1 MERLAL
7 LEQQAENKHI
17 DLFYA
22 DESGISEQGYSPYG
36 WQFKD
41 EKVSIPVGHGQ
52 QLNIFGLL
60 SRDNKLHFKT
70 TTQTINTAFLIIF
83 FDEFVLKIQKPT
95 VIILDNAKIHQ
106 SKAFKIR
113 CKYWQARGLF
123 FVYLPPYSPHLNIIE
138 KCWHELKQR
147 WISIED
153 YYSFETLTY
162 AVQLALMAV
171 GTELFINFSPFNI
184 NAK

>member
-1 MERLAL
+1 VERLAL
-7 LEQQAENKHI
+7 LEQQAEDKQI

-60 SRDNKLHFKT
+60 SRDNKLLFKT
-70 TTQTINTAFLIIF
+70 TTQTINTAFLIVF

-95 VIILDNAKIHQ
+95 VIILDGNAQLMLKFISQKPLKSDVSIGKQEVFSLSIYHL
-106 SKAFKIR
+106 IR
-113 CKYWQARGLF
+113 L
-123 FVYLPPYSPHLNIIE
+123 I
-138 KCWHELKQR
+138 
-147 WISIED
+147 
-153 YYSFETLTY
+153 
-162 AVQLALMAV
+162 
-171 GTELFINFSPFNI
+171 
-184 NAK
+184 